1 MKIVDISRTIS
12 ERIKLHPPYGNPEIT
27 LVMTPDM
34 PKAKGRT
41 TRSFNG
47 ILHTGTHI
55 DCPEHMVP
63 GGTTVDKIP
72 LETFA
77 GEALLIDM
85 VHKGPRAAIGAEDL
99 EKAAGK
105 KVRPGDRIII
115 RTNWND
121 ANFGTE
127 KYFENSPYL
136 TPDGAEWC
144 IAKKVV
150 MVCGDFYPTQ
160 WDDEE
165 FTSKRMLLQKG
176 IPMLFDLENLDKI
189 KSERV
194 MLWSLPLK
202 FENCEASMTRAVVVE
217 KD

>member
-1 MKIVDISRTIS
+1 MKLIDISRTIS
-12 ERIKLHPPYGNPEIT
+12 GRIKLHPPYANAEIT
-27 LVMTPDM
+27 TVMTPDM
-34 PKAKGRT
+34 PKAVGRT

-72 LETFA
+72 LETFV
-77 GEALLIDM
+77 GEALLINM
-85 VHKGPRAAIGAEDL
+85 THKGSRAAISGEDL

-105 KVRPGDRIII
+105 KVRPGDRILI
-115 RTNWND
+115 RTNWNR
-121 ANFGTE
+121 NFGE
-127 KYFENSPYL
+127 DNYFEDSPYL
-136 TPDGAEWC
+136 TPDGSEWC
-144 IAKKVV
+144 IDHKVILV
-150 MVCGDFYPTQ
+150 GGDFYPTQ
-160 WDDEE
+160 WADEE

-189 KSERV
+189 KSERIT
-194 MLWSLPLK
+194 LWALPLK

-217 KD
+217 ED